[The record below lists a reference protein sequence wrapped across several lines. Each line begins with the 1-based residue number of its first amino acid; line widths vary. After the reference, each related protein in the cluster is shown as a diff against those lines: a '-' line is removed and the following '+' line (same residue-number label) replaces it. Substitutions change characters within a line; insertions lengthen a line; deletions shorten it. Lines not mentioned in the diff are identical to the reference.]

1 MKAQYPKI
9 QYVSLYQQET
19 ENEINTKYQE
29 INIIK
34 DVQDSTEKNDK
45 TLFSDIKGV

>member
-9 QYVSLYQQET
+9 QYVSPYQQER
-19 ENEINTKYQE
+19 ENEINIKYQE
-29 INIIK
+29 INLIK
-34 DVQDSTEKNDK
+34 DVQDSTEINDK